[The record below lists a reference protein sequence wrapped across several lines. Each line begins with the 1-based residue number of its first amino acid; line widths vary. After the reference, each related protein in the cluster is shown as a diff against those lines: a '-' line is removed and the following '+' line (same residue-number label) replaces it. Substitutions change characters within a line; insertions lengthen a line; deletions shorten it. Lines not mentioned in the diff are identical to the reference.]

1 MALDTTPGGQNS
13 DSYCSVADCAAYAAK
28 KGLSFPASPIE
39 PAEQALRRATAWL
52 DSTYRIRFPG
62 AATDVWQ
69 SLEWPRVGVIYR
81 GQPLDEDMIPRRIIE
96 ATCEAAIRELAKP
109 GVLSP
114 DRQRGGAIKEVKA
127 GSVDITFADDAPIE
141 TTFTAIDGLLSGF
154 LLPAKGKTATSF
166 VARA

>member
-13 DSYCSVADCAAYAAK
+13 DSYVSVDDCAAYAAK
-28 KGLSFPASPIE
+28 KGLAFPASPVE

-52 DSTYRIRFPG
+52 DGTYRIRFPG

-69 SLEWPRVGVIYR
+69 SLEWPRAGVIYR
-81 GQPLDEDMIPRRIIE
+81 GEDYDETKIPQQIKD
-96 ATCEAAIRELAKP
+96 ATCEAAVRELAKP

-114 DRQRGGAIKEVKA
+114 DRQRGGAIKELKA

-141 TTFTAIDGLLSGF
+141 TTFTAIDGLLSGL
-154 LLPAKGKTATSF
+154 LLPAKGKTTTAF